1 MRKKKIGA
9 GAAAAVGV
17 ILAMGMVFSSYATN
31 KDIEDAKKKVSS
43 MEEEKQKVQDTLK
56 ELEGKKSD
64 TAAYVKELDG
74 KLSSLTAELTKLEGD
89 ISDKESQIETAKEEL
104 QAAKETES
112 RQYAD
117 MKLRIRYMYENGQT
131 SLLESVFQSESIAE
145 LLNRAE
151 YASQITSYD
160 RRMLNEYK
168 AVREEVAVKEE
179 NLEEERQELLALQDS
194 TKAKQSSVQ
203 TLMASKQAELSAYN
217 TKIASAQD
225 EIDQYNADIKAQ
237 EDLMAQGEAEIRRKE
252 EEARKAEEAKKA
264 AEAKKAQE
272 AAKKE
277 ETSGKTD
284 STVKTGNTGFTWP
297 CPSSSRISSGFGD
310 RSSPTEG
317 ASTNHK
323 GIDIPAA
330 SGSAIVA
337 AADGKV
343 VISTYSY
350 SAGNYIMIDHGGGIS
365 TVYMH
370 CSQLLVSEGDTVK
383 KGQTIAKVGS
393 TGYSTGPHLHFGVRS
408 GGVYVNPSG
417 YVSP

>member
-9 GAAAAVGV
+9 GVAAAVGV

-237 EDLMAQGEAEIRRKE
+237 EDLMAQVEAEIRRKE

-393 TGYSTGPHLHFGVRS
+393 CLLYTS
-408 GGVYVNPSG
+408 PS
-417 YVSP
+417 PRDA

>member
-9 GAAAAVGV
+9 VAAAAVGV

-237 EDLMAQGEAEIRRKE
+237 EDLMAQVEAEIRRKE
-252 EEARKAEEAKKA
+252 EEARKAE
-264 AEAKKAQE
+264 
-272 AAKKE
+272 
-277 ETSGKTD
+277 
-284 STVKTGNTGFTWP
+284 
-297 CPSSSRISSGFGD
+297 
-310 RSSPTEG
+310 
-317 ASTNHK
+317 
-323 GIDIPAA
+323 
-330 SGSAIVA
+330 
-337 AADGKV
+337 
-343 VISTYSY
+343 
-350 SAGNYIMIDHGGGIS
+350 
-365 TVYMH
+365 
-370 CSQLLVSEGDTVK
+370 
-383 KGQTIAKVGS
+383 
-393 TGYSTGPHLHFGVRS
+393 
-408 GGVYVNPSG
+408 
-417 YVSP
+417 